1 MKSRHHVALSLLT
14 LCISQQLY
22 AQTNANSVQSAS
34 GVQATA
40 AATSNASSSDVP
52 SVTLDAITVSAN
64 AKTGTALAQKISEM
78 PAVTQV
84 IREADIQ
91 AQATGNRTVGDI
103 LAQLVPSLGVSSGAA
118 GERVEAAGACQHSMI
133 VFNGESG

>member
-1 MKSRHHVALSLLT
+1 MKSHHHVALSLLT

-84 IREADIQ
+84 IYEADIQ

-103 LAQLVPSLGVSSGAA
+103 LAQPWR
-118 GERVEAAGACQHSMI
+118 E
-133 VFNGESG
+133 